1 MADNKKS
8 ESKRYKLK
16 ITVHSA
22 PKGCSLGFKE
32 GDSWLITN
40 RTPGGMCLSAYASM
54 VSQIR
59 TLRMGGG
66 GNRDYCRVCCPDP
79 RYCVV
84 YEIKKIGTIPVETS
98 LKKQKTASV

>member
-1 MADNKKS
+1 MAD
-8 ESKRYKLK
+8 SKPQVNDRYILK
-16 ITVHSA
+16 IMVYSA

-32 GDSWLITN
+32 GDSWLITD

-66 GNRDYCRVCCPDP
+66 GSRDYCRVNCPDP
-79 RYCVV
+79 KFSVV
-84 YEIKKIGTIPVETS
+84 FEIRKIGTIPAARHIA
-98 LKKQKTASV
+98 Q

>member
-1 MADNKKS
+1 M
-8 ESKRYKLK
+8 KRYKLK

-32 GDSWLITN
+32 GDSWFITD
-40 RTPGGMCLSAYASM
+40 RTPAGMCLSAYASM

-66 GNRDYCRVCCPDP
+66 DRDYCRVCCPDP
-79 RYCVV
+79 RFCVV
-84 YEIKKIGTIPVETS
+84 YELKRVGTYTYEAKNT
-98 LKKQKTASV
+98 